1 MTIID
6 LIKREF
12 LGKKII
18 MTECGKK
25 VEGILSDVSWDVDW
39 DYLGLE
45 LKFENGEKVFI
56 PCNEEITEKND

>member
-18 MTECGKK
+18 ITECGKK

-39 DYLGLE
+39 DYFGLE
-45 LKFENGEKVFI
+45 LKFEIRKR
-56 PCNEEITEKND
+56 D